1 MDSLSPGRI
10 YGTTCADTGNKWRR
24 LVPPPL
30 FPTLWLAG
38 FTVSKCAHDKTD
50 ILFKAAVNQ
59 AFLSIC
65 TRASKRR
72 LELVEEVDED
82 KERHGADWQGTK
94 QPYQLALR
102 CQSRRL

>member
-1 MDSLSPGRI
+1 ML
-10 YGTTCADTGNKWRR
+10 TTNPF
-24 LVPPPL
+24 V
-30 FPTLWLAG
+30 
-38 FTVSKCAHDKTD
+38 TVSKCAHDKTD

-94 QPYQLALR
+94 QPSQLALTPIMNG
-102 CQSRRL
+102 QGDTLLSG